1 MGSIYD
7 WSTTASDNGASDAT
21 VNFAEGQTPASLN
34 NSARAVMARVAAWL
48 KGLGAAITHGGSSN
62 AYTLTLPT
70 GHTIT
75 AYATGM
81 RFLWKPNG
89 NSSGSVTL
97 NVDGVGAKK
106 VYLPSGV
113 QAGSGHI
120 TSGTLID
127 VAYDAMLDSSAGGF
141 QIVGSSSAIASQ
153 PLDATLTALAALSWS
168 SGNALLQFTAADTVS
183 LTLTPSVSSVTA
195 QNSAGAS
202 TVAAR
207 FVNTTD
213 SASVT
218 VASFEGDR
226 ATPANSDFAQIDYKL
241 SNAAG
246 TQTAF
251 GRLLWLAT
259 DVTAGSEDG
268 YLLYYVVIN
277 GTLTG
282 VMRLTGTSFQ
292 PQTNDGA
299 ALGTTSAGWAD
310 LHLATGGVVNWANG
324 LVTLTHDA
332 TNDCLEVAGGGFSAP
347 FEQVTGVGGET
358 LTVAHRNR
366 ELILDGN
373 ITMPNSVFAAGDWQV
388 LIGDGSARTITRGSG
403 VTMYVNG
410 VDSATATL
418 GARQIGGAAWETASV
433 VYLSGA
439 VT

>member
-106 VYLPSGV
+106 VYLPSGS

-127 VAYDAMLDSSAGGF
+127 VVYDATLDSAAGGF

-183 LTLTPSVSSVTA
+183 LTLTPSVTSVTA
-195 QNSAGAS
+195 TNAGLPG
-202 TVAAR
+202 T
-207 FVNTTD
+207 FKNTTD
-213 SASVT
+213 ATTNQGLRV
-218 VASFEGDR
+218 EGDR
-226 ATPANSDFAQIDYKL
+226 ATPAANDNIYISWFLSDDAGNQDEFARISGQATSVTSGAENGQFL
-241 SNAAG
+241 FFVRASG
-246 TQTAF
+246 TIAQRAYMNT
-251 GRLLWLAT
+251 
-259 DVTAGSEDG
+259 
-268 YLLYYVVIN
+268 
-277 GTLTG
+277 
-282 VMRLTGTSFQ
+282 TSFG
-292 PQTNDGA
+292 PATNDVL
-299 ALGTTSAGWAD
+299 ALGTTSLGWAD
-310 LHLATGGVVNWANG
+310 LHLATGAVVNVANG

-332 TNDCLEVAGGGFSAP
+332 TNDRLVLAGGALKARPAISTDTGGTLTSASDNCIVDLATAP
-347 FEQVTGVGGET
+347 TINDGVHEAGSIIVLVNNTSSSMTITQDTGMTLRLHGTSTTGNLTLNARGIATIQIDPASNAEAIVTGDV
-358 LTVAHRNR
+358 
-366 ELILDGN
+366 
-373 ITMPNSVFAAGDWQV
+373 S
-388 LIGDGSARTITRGSG
+388 
-403 VTMYVNG
+403 
-410 VDSATATL
+410 
-418 GARQIGGAAWETASV
+418 
-433 VYLSGA
+433 
-439 VT
+439 